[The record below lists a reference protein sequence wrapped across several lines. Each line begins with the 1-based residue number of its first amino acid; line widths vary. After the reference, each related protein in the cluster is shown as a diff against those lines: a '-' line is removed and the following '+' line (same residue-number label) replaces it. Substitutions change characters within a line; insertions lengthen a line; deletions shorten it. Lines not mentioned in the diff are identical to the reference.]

1 MTTSLRLPIRMGTRA
16 ATATPKRRTS
26 PRDFRWVLVHALTS
40 IVDENGSLYGTFK
53 YNANG
58 HILST
63 EHALGAQRYQFTRD
77 IGTTTVTDPLG
88 AVRTFSYQVVDGL
101 ARITANSAPG
111 GAGFGTGIQSRT
123 HDATGNILS
132 QTDFNNNSTCYT
144 YDSVRNLE
152 TVRVEGV
159 PSTTSC

>member
-40 IVDENGSLYGTFK
+40 IVDEHGSLYGTFK

-63 EHALGAQRYQFTRD
+63 DHALGAQRYQFTRD
-77 IGTTTVTDPLG
+77 IGTTTVTDPL
-88 AVRTFSYQVVDGL
+88 AAMRTFTYQVVDRL
-101 ARITANSAPG
+101 QRITATSGPA
-111 GAGFGTGIQSRT
+111 GAGVRT
-123 HDATGNILS
+123 ALQG
-132 QTDFNNNSTCYT
+132 
-144 YDSVRNLE
+144 
-152 TVRVEGV
+152 
-159 PSTTSC
+159 